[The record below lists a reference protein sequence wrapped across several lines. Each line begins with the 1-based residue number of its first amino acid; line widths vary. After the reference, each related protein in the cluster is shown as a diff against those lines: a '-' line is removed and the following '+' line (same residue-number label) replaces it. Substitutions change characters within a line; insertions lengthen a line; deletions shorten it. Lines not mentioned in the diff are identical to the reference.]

1 MQNRLGKP
9 GKSSKFRDS
18 AEVPQ
23 ALIGPAG
30 CGHGRSSHVHLS
42 DGDGTSVAFQ
52 RLSWFPRSNPNRSR
66 LAWADIRHA
75 LFQGI
80 CPEAKKPKVPRD
92 GGLSSHLPDG
102 SHPLHCGSDSRSH
115 SVIVRAPACNCHHR
129 RDDSG
134 CLTRRNDGLSTRR
147 HRARRI
153 TALVIQH

>member
-1 MQNRLGKP
+1 LQNRLGKP

-52 RLSWFPRSNPNRSR
+52 RLSWFPRSNPKRSR

-80 CPEAKKPKVPRD
+80 CPEAKNPRYREMA
-92 GGLSSHLPDG
+92 
-102 SHPLHCGSDSRSH
+102 DSALIFPMGHIRCM
-115 SVIVRAPACNCHHR
+115 VGPTLDPTLLLFELQPAIA
-129 RDDSG
+129 
-134 CLTRRNDGLSTRR
+134 TIAAT
-147 HRARRI
+147 
-153 TALVIQH
+153 IQAA